1 MEYRYDLWSMYSGR
15 ERLILHSES
24 DDAGKH
30 LRWTYHDS
38 PLLVKLKHV
47 T

>member
-24 DDAGKH
+24 DEGKH
-30 LRWTYHDS
+30 FVGLIRIS
-38 PLLVKLKHV
+38 AVLLS
-47 T
+47 